1 MTRVILSLSKRAER
15 IMVTTGQAKMM
26 QRASGTAMK
35 LTQASEQMKATAPVR
50 PEEQLRSVG
59 EKKNKR
65 PCRRV

>member
-35 LTQASEQMKATAPVR
+35 LTEAREEMTAMAPVR
-50 PEEQLRSVG
+50 PAVFFII
-59 EKKNKR
+59 N
-65 PCRRV
+65 

>member
-35 LTQASEQMKATAPVR
+35 LTEVRDEMTVTAAVNPGMDINFYY
-50 PEEQLRSVG
+50 Q
-59 EKKNKR
+59 
-65 PCRRV
+65 